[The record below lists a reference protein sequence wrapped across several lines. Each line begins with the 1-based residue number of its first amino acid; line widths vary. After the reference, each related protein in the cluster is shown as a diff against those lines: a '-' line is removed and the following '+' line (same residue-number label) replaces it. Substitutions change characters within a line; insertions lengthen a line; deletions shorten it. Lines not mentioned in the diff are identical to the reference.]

1 MSNYNLDLNLFKVG
15 FWMTILFAIAQLA
28 GLVDVSIW
36 MIFLPMIIAI
46 GWYFIIIFLIGLM
59 TLYFVDKELN
69 KQNENEEKIDTDDES

>member
-28 GLVDVSIW
+28 GWVDVSIW